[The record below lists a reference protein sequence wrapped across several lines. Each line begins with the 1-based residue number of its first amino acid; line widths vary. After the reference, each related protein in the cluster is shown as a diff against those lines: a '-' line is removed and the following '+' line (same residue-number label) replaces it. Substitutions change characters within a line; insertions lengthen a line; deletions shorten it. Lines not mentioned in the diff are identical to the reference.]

1 MRVPFFIGGGKL
13 NNRILMLL
21 ALLVF
26 CCQMNVYAEGSSV
39 KDTINT
45 DVEPGKK
52 DDKGL
57 YISGTLIFW
66 TDNIYGS
73 EKRMIYGKKLY
84 VVTNNKRNWIS
95 LRTDSDDAFYFD
107 KYVIEDEK
115 NPTIWTIRG
124 GKCWF
129 DKSTSADSSGLVGFI
144 TSLPVFNCDDTNF
157 QENLKKYLEKGDCSG
172 AENVYDV
179 SQPTQDDSVEL
190 PKNLRTYGNVFEE
203 AIEGTSISSMTPRYN
218 AMTVRW
224 DPPEDI
230 QSYSYDV
237 KIQVTYSKCTGVVTG
252 RVPDLTKTET
262 TSAEMVVTDYPYAN
276 RGTYDLTTGK
286 EISRGDNQPEDYVIN
301 GDTLKKLNYSVDFNN
316 MFPRT
321 LKVWVRNRKG
331 DKCSNWVAVSANASM
346 PSGSDSKARV
356 EDNNGNKV
364 DNDTYNDTPVDNSKQ
379 NTYYETDKNGPNSSE
394 TPEFSLSKFLEY
406 LKSGFGLMGSNGLV
420 AFFAR
425 SFNYYPSQ
433 IWILI
438 TAGVACMIVVGIVNF
453 ALKR

>member
-1 MRVPFFIGGGKL
+1 MICFCLVPSFGTF
-13 NNRILMLL
+13 
-21 ALLVF
+21 
-26 CCQMNVYAEGSSV
+26 AEDSV
-39 KDTINT
+39 VNKPV
-45 DVEPGKK
+45 VE
-52 DDKGL
+52 
-57 YISGTLIFW
+57 SGTKDEKGCYTSGMLICLNETSGYAHRF
-66 TDNIYGS
+66 TLSGSNLYAVVVDDNHYSICGSNVKYTFEYRDSYDKDFIAWENSSFSGSKSVAGKGTLYGS
-73 EKRMIYGKKLY
+73 IP
-84 VVTNNKRNWIS
+84 I
-95 LRTDSDDAFYFD
+95 FD
-107 KYVIEDEK
+107 KNKEGYEDAVK
-115 NPTIWTIRG
+115 R
-124 GKCWF
+124 
-129 DKSTSADSSGLVGFI
+129 
-144 TSLPVFNCDDTNF
+144 
-157 QENLKKYLEKGDCSG
+157 YLENGDCSG

-224 DPPEDI
+224 DPPDDI

-286 EISRGDNQPEDYVIN
+286 EIARGDNQPEDYVIN

-316 MFPRT
+316 MFPRS

-379 NTYYETDKNGPNSSE
+379 NTYYETDKNGPNSTE

-406 LKSGFGLMGSNGLV
+406 LKSGFGLMGSNGLF

-425 SFNYYPSQ
+425 SFNYIPSQ
-433 IWILI
+433 IWSLI
-438 TAGVACMIVVGIVNF
+438 TAGVACMIVVGIINF

>member
-1 MRVPFFIGGGKL
+1 MVRVPFFVGGD
-13 NNRILMLL
+13 LL
-21 ALLVF
+21 KKIVMILLVLWCMTF
-26 CCQMNVYAEGSSV
+26 NAYARDRVDPILEKG
-39 KDTINT
+39 
-45 DVEPGKK
+45 EK
-52 DDKGL
+52 DDKGVYTSGVVYVNTDLDNDFDFKYEVKGEGL
-57 YISGTLIFW
+57 YIWLSADDTTGYIKANGAHTIQEYSSSDGTE
-66 TDNIYGS
+66 YKKGS
-73 EKRMIYGKKLY
+73 LY
-84 VVTNNKRNWIS
+84 TFDGDG
-95 LRTDSDDAFYFD
+95 TFYRFR
-107 KYVIEDEK
+107 YL
-115 NPTIWTIRG
+115 
-124 GKCWF
+124 
-129 DKSTSADSSGLVGFI
+129 DKSLTSHFKVSS
-144 TSLPVFNCDDTNF
+144 SLPIFREGQYTKEDLN
-157 QENLKKYLEKGDCSG
+157 KYLENGDTSG
-172 AENVYDV
+172 AENKYDV

-224 DPPEDI
+224 DPPDDI

-286 EISRGDNQPEDYVIN
+286 EIARGDNQPEDYVIN

-316 MFPRT
+316 MFPRS

-364 DNDTYNDTPVDNSKQ
+364 DNNTYNDTPVDNSKQ
-379 NTYYETDKNGPNSSE
+379 NTYYETDKNGPNSTE

-406 LKSGFGLMGSNGLV
+406 LRSGFGLMGSNGLV

-425 SFNYYPSQ
+425 SFNYIPSQ
-433 IWILI
+433 IWSLI
-438 TAGVACMIVVGIVNF
+438 TAGVACMIVVGIINF

>member
-1 MRVPFFIGGGKL
+1 
-13 NNRILMLL
+13 
-21 ALLVF
+21 
-26 CCQMNVYAEGSSV
+26 
-39 KDTINT
+39 
-45 DVEPGKK
+45 
-52 DDKGL
+52 
-57 YISGTLIFW
+57 
-66 TDNIYGS
+66 
-73 EKRMIYGKKLY
+73 
-84 VVTNNKRNWIS
+84 
-95 LRTDSDDAFYFD
+95 
-107 KYVIEDEK
+107 
-115 NPTIWTIRG
+115 
-124 GKCWF
+124 
-129 DKSTSADSSGLVGFI
+129 
-144 TSLPVFNCDDTNF
+144 
-157 QENLKKYLEKGDCSG
+157 
-172 AENVYDV
+172 
-179 SQPTQDDSVEL
+179 
-190 PKNLRTYGNVFEE
+190 
-203 AIEGTSISSMTPRYN
+203 
-218 AMTVRW
+218 
-224 DPPEDI
+224 
-230 QSYSYDV
+230 
-237 KIQVTYSKCTGVVTG
+237 
-252 RVPDLTKTET
+252 
-262 TSAEMVVTDYPYAN
+262 MVVTDYPYAN

-286 EISRGDNQPEDYVIN
+286 EIARGDNQPEDYVIN

-316 MFPRT
+316 MFPRS

>member
-1 MRVPFFIGGGKL
+1 MVRVPFFVGGD
-13 NNRILMLL
+13 LL
-21 ALLVF
+21 RKIVMILLVLWCMAF
-26 CCQMNVYAEGSSV
+26 NAFARDMVSPILEKG
-39 KDTINT
+39 
-45 DVEPGKK
+45 EK
-52 DDKGL
+52 DDKGVYTSGVVFCTTDL
-57 YISGTLIFW
+57 DGTL
-66 TDNIYGS
+66 DYQYKVSGV
-73 EKRMIYGKKLY
+73 GLY
-84 VVTNNKRNWIS
+84 VVK
-95 LRTDSDDAFYFD
+95 
-107 KYVIEDEK
+107 
-115 NPTIWTIRG
+115 
-124 GKCWF
+124 
-129 DKSTSADSSGLVGFI
+129 SADG
-144 TSLPVFNCDDTNF
+144 TNF
-157 QENLKKYLEKGDCSG
+157 AIYCSDWMKIDEFFSSDGANYTKSSTYSFDSTLPYAFLNQSDSMKSHFRVSASIPIFINDENLKDNVSKYLENGDCSG

-179 SQPTQDDSVEL
+179 SQPSQDDSVEL

-286 EISRGDNQPEDYVIN
+286 EIARGDNQPEDYVIN

-316 MFPRT
+316 MFPRS

-379 NTYYETDKNGPNSSE
+379 NTYYETDKNGPNSTE

-406 LKSGFGLMGSNGLV
+406 LKSGFGLMGSNGLF
-420 AFFAR
+420 AFFSR
-425 SFNYYPSQ
+425 SFNYIPSQ
-433 IWILI
+433 IWSLI
-438 TAGVACMIVVGIVNF
+438 TAGVACMIVVGIINF

>member
-1 MRVPFFIGGGKL
+1 MRVPFFVGGVLLKNKL
-13 NNRILMLL
+13 KLFFVICFCLL
-21 ALLVF
+21 PSFGTFAADKPTF
-26 CCQMNVYAEGSSV
+26 
-39 KDTINT
+39 
-45 DVEPGKK
+45 EPGTK
-52 DDKGL
+52 DEKGCYTSGML
-57 YISGTLIFW
+57 INYDVNSGATNRYTLSGTNLYCVVS
-66 TDNIYGS
+66 DGSLAIYGDS
-73 EKRMIYGKKLY
+73 GFLTYEWLNTSSNVWNVAMKDSPLVKNQPFTSSPRYSVYGS
-84 VVTNNKRNWIS
+84 IPI
-95 LRTDSDDAFYFD
+95 F
-107 KYVIEDEK
+107 
-115 NPTIWTIRG
+115 
-124 GKCWF
+124 
-129 DKSTSADSSGLVGFI
+129 DSSKSDCEKSI
-144 TSLPVFNCDDTNF
+144 
-157 QENLKKYLEKGDCSG
+157 KKYLENGDTSG
-172 AENVYDV
+172 AENKYDI

-224 DPPEDI
+224 DPPDDI

-286 EISRGDNQPEDYVIN
+286 EIARGDNQPEDYVIN

-316 MFPRT
+316 MFPRS

-364 DNDTYNDTPVDNSKQ
+364 DNNTYNDTPVDNSKQ
-379 NTYYETDKNGPNSSE
+379 NTYYETDKNGPNSTE

-406 LKSGFGLMGSNGLV
+406 LKSGFGLMGSNGLF

-425 SFNYYPSQ
+425 SFNYIPSQ
-433 IWILI
+433 IWSLI
-438 TAGVACMIVVGIVNF
+438 TAGVACMIVVGIINF